1 VKAGEPVISVDAKK
15 KELVGDFK
23 NAGREWRPEGDP
35 KPVRVYDF
43 IIPGLGGV
51 TSYGIFDMAR
61 NAGWVN
67 VGTDHE
73 TSAFAVESIR
83 RWWGSM
89 GRAQYVEAKT
99 LLITADGGGSN
110 GSRVRLWKLELQR
123 LASETG
129 LPISVCHYQGLAKH
143 YRGLMSWAMHE
154 HVAHGI
160 SCPVVSGMFKD
171 FFGLRV
177 YTAEIWRF
185 KAMMAEYYRTS
196 YKRLLDKILSG
207 EVLQIDE
214 TEVRLRTGT
223 GYVWVFTTSEEVAY
237 MYRPTREG
245 DFLHDLL
252 KNFHGVLVSDFYAAY
267 DSLECP
273 QQECLIHLMRDM
285 NQELLGNP
293 FDEELQSITGPF
305 GTLLREIVATIDQH
319 GLKRR
324 YSKRH
329 ERGVAKY
336 FQSVAAHTYRSEAA
350 EAQQVR
356 LVKCQDKLITFIKHD
371 GVPWNNNN
379 AENAIR
385 RFGYYREDSVGRV
398 KEPGL
403 KDFLVLLSICHTY
416 HYKGVSFLKFLL
428 SRERDI
434 DAFCRRPQPNQPS
447 ASSGKPCR
455 GLMNSAAT
463 PATIAQAIR

>member
-1 VKAGEPVISVDAKK
+1 LLKKNRKGPRKYRNRALRVSQSVQIISRKCPTCGSTELTRWTKGKRAAGLKPQHKRAFDLVFSTGGIKRKVIECRTSVHQCLRCGEA
-15 KELVGDFK
+15 FI
-23 NAGREWRPEGDP
+23 PE
-35 KPVRVYDF
+35 RY
-43 IIPGLGGV
+43 
-51 TSYGIFDMAR
+51 
-61 NAGWVN
+61 
-67 VGTDHE
+67 
-73 TSAFAVESIR
+73 
-83 RWWGSM
+83 
-89 GRAQYVEAKT
+89 
-99 LLITADGGGSN
+99 
-110 GSRVRLWKLELQR
+110 QR
-123 LASETG
+123 
-129 LPISVCHYQGLAKH
+129 LAKH
-143 YRGLMSWAMHE
+143 YHGLMSWAMHE

-171 FFGLRV
+171 FFGLSV

-185 KAMMAEYYRTS
+185 KAMMSKHYRRV

-207 EVLQIDE
+207 DVLQIDE

-223 GYVWVFTTSEEVAY
+223 GYVWVFTTSEEVVY

-267 DSLECP
+267 DSLGCP
-273 QQECLIHLMRDM
+273 QQKCLIHLMRDM
-285 NQELLGNP
+285 NQALLDSP

-324 YSKRH
+324 YLKRH
-329 ERGVAKY
+329 ERAVAKY
-336 FQSVAAHTYRSEAA
+336 FRSIATQNYRSEAA
-350 EAQQVR
+350 EALQVR
-356 LVKCQDKLITFIKHD
+356 LTKYQDKLFTFMKHD

-385 RFGYYREDSVGRV
+385 RFGYYREDNVGRL
-398 KEPGL
+398 KESGL
-403 KDFLVLLSICHTY
+403 EDYLVLLSICHTC

-434 DAFCRRPQPNQPS
+434 DAFCRRPGRRRRSPAIEIYPRGVVRPDFG
-447 ASSGKPCR
+447 GKH
-455 GLMNSAAT
+455 AT
-463 PATIAQAIR
+463 GMPTTDGPTSQDNLADQDGQ